1 MQVKNVKNIF
11 YFNIN
16 NICKEA
22 WASTKRDGSK
32 IQAANITI
40 LSNDMM
46 TVTVKNFKKKN
57 IYLLTCPLK
66 ALRHNCLA

>member
-1 MQVKNVKNIF
+1 
-11 YFNIN
+11 
-16 NICKEA
+16 
-22 WASTKRDGSK
+22 
-32 IQAANITI
+32 
-40 LSNDMM
+40 MM